1 MSSIIAFRT
10 VKYQAISHI
19 KRFSTNIPKTTI
31 RETQELRFNIT
42 YTNKLKGLHLMH
54 NSWSKSVLAQWKS
67 TKAPGKA
74 VSALSGLV
82 VSCRK
87 NKETL
92 ITKQTMKKVNSER
105 QECDAARQHLELRRD
120 IWWIPS
126 WKAKWL
132 VNSCAN
138 RQPKIWESVSVR
150 HCRENYKCHIYNA
163 K

>member
-1 MSSIIAFRT
+1 MSSIIAFGT

-19 KRFSTNIPKTTI
+19 KRFSTTTIPKTTI

-92 ITKQTMKKVNSER
+92 IT
-105 QECDAARQHLELRRD
+105 
-120 IWWIPS
+120 
-126 WKAKWL
+126 
-132 VNSCAN
+132 
-138 RQPKIWESVSVR
+138 
-150 HCRENYKCHIYNA
+150 
-163 K
+163 